1 MSASLANGTLRAYN
15 GSTKLSRYANK
26 LGLHDNT
33 AKQMFQ
39 RGQIAGSQLP
49 TGTVIIKEPVEMAGV
64 RDAIVGTCWLS
75 RRGCIQVHT
84 SFCARLDGRRRAKG
98 KTQQVVA
105 ALQQNGPARE
115 QKAGKSD

>member
-1 MSASLANGTLRAYN
+1 
-15 GSTKLSRYANK
+15 
-26 LGLHDNT
+26 
-33 AKQMFQ
+33 
-39 RGQIAGSQLP
+39 
-49 TGTVIIKEPVEMAGV
+49 MAGV

-75 RRGCIQVHT
+75 RRGCLQARTRRTCIT